1 MTPAQREAM
10 GHAGRQTVLA
20 QLHPGRIC
28 DRRIEAYAA
37 AIAAG
42 RAAPLAQD
50 HWLRLA
56 SQPGPGGEAESTAY
70 LDQLPLRSILR
81 HAAGRVLRKVRG

>member
-1 MTPAQREAM
+1 MRHVRLFEPVHLAEIRFR
-10 GHAGRQTVLA
+10 AGQPP
-20 QLHPGRIC
+20 LHHFV
-28 DRRIEAYAA
+28 
-37 AIAAG
+37 
-42 RAAPLAQD
+42 QD

-81 HAAGRVLRKVRG
+81 LAAGRVLRKVRG